1 MAVAPFFVPSF
12 NSFFFWGTGGF
23 IWFFIFFFG
32 VRRRMASHLASFKE
46 EKNGSRFFTE
56 FKKKNNGYSYVSIW
70 NNQINRSIQ
79 SIGKF
84 DWKKKLALKSRV
96 TACKSA
102 KKKRKKL
109 LDDNNKK
116 KKKRTPL
123 PWNYAN

>member
-1 MAVAPFFVPSF
+1 
-12 NSFFFWGTGGF
+12 
-23 IWFFIFFFG
+23 
-32 VRRRMASHLASFKE
+32 MASHLASFKE